1 MFSVS
6 FLLTEESPSQAFPF
20 LVELPPVSDPLPAL
34 PSSLAPASALLL
46 HEPLRQSRRILHHA
60 LSLTETL
67 MRKRRENTEG
77 IQLLEGFCISHFS
90 ANRQENDEED
100 FSPFACV
107 QRLEKNG
114 ELDLNY
120 VGQRASQRM
129 AEESLPEMLLESE
142 DADLFSHFQRL
153 ARAAKE
159 LCLFLLYQ
167 QKTQV
172 PDVIAKAPALA
183 SALSQT
189 LAGVY
194 ALDTIAL
201 YVARA
206 SAEHTEELLTIAS
219 REIAKET
226 FLSIITALRE
236 LPSVEDVVEWRDN
249 PFCRLRVL
257 LDGLI
262 YRS

>member
-6 FLLTEESPSQAFPF
+6 FLLSEESPSQAFPF
-20 LVELPPVSDPLPAL
+20 LVELPPVPDSLPT
-34 PSSLAPASALLL
+34 PSPSLAPASALVLP
-46 HEPLRQSRRILHHA
+46 EPLQQSCRLLHHA
-60 LSLTETL
+60 LFLTETL
-67 MRKRRENTEG
+67 MRKRCENAEG
-77 IQLLEGFCISHFS
+77 SQTLETSCVSYFS
-90 ANRQENDEED
+90 ATRQQNDEAD
-100 FSPFACV
+100 FLPLACV
-107 QRLEKNG
+107 QVLEEDG

-142 DADLFSHFQRL
+142 DADLFNHFQRI

-172 PDVIAKAPALA
+172 PDVLSNAPALA
-183 SALSQT
+183 LALSQT

-201 YVARA
+201 YLARDLQ
-206 SAEHTEELLTIAS
+206 ERTEQFLTIAS

-226 FLSIITALRE
+226 FLAIITALRE